1 MSQNTT
7 TASATGASIATAA
20 AGADQS
26 DIMADL
32 GRARADLA
40 TANTEL
46 ANARK
51 GAEAAIT
58 ERDAAKARVTEL
70 EGQLSV
76 ANSTLARANAENA
89 TLRSQ
94 VEDANKKAAGIV
106 AQAGIASAIAAPKGE
121 QPKEK
126 AHEKPLFGRERFLA
140 YAEGLPFIKA
150 LQNHGS
156 RN

>member
-7 TASATGASIATAA
+7 TAGAASATNATAA

-26 DIMADL
+26 DIMAEL
-32 GRARADLA
+32 SRARADLA

-51 GAEAAIT
+51 SAEAANT
-58 ERDAAKARVTEL
+58 ERDALKIRVTEL
-70 EGQLSV
+70 EGQLSI
-76 ANSTLARANAENA
+76 ANSTLARANADNA

-94 VEDANKKAAGIV
+94 VEDANKKAAAIV
-106 AQAGIASAIAAPKGE
+106 SQAGIASATAAPKGE
-121 QPKEK
+121 QAKEK
-126 AHEKPLFGRERFLA
+126 ASEKQPFGRERFVD
-140 YAEGLPFIKA
+140 YAAKLPFIQA
-150 LQNHGS
+150 LNGSTS